1 VSINHTSTKGAIM
14 SIQFLE
20 QIKNAISDVS
30 NRYYKQIFVYDYR
43 DGKSVKK
50 FAQAHSLPY
59 INVNIEVSRLIQDIP
74 DNRRSFRLTEV
85 FQQLIDKHPDSVICF
100 DYYELL
106 FDNSLAIDPMI
117 LLKNNSRN
125 KTLVISW
132 RGKIIGDALIHAEP
146 GHPEYKKYIVQDAI
160 IIK

>member
-1 VSINHTSTKGAIM
+1 M
-14 SIQFLE
+14 SIQFIE
-20 QIKNAISDVS
+20 QINNAISDVS
-30 NRYYKQIFVYDYR
+30 NRYYKQIFVYDYS

-50 FAQAHSLPY
+50 FAEKNSLPY
-59 INVNIEVSRLIQDIP
+59 INVNIEISQMLQDIP
-74 DNRRSFRLTEV
+74 VNRRSFQITVV
-85 FQQLIDKHPDSVICF
+85 FQQLIDKYPDNVICL

-117 LLKNNSRN
+117 LIKNNSRY
-125 KTLVISW
+125 KTLIISW

-146 GHPEYKKYIVQDAI
+146 GHPEYKKFIVQDAI

>member
-1 VSINHTSTKGAIM
+1 MNNH
-14 SIQFLE
+14 FLE
-20 QIKNAISDVS
+20 RIKNAIPVVS
-30 NRYYKQIFVYDYR
+30 ERYFKQVFVYDYIN
-43 DGKSVKK
+43 GNTVKT
-50 FAQAHSLPY
+50 FAENHSLPY
-59 INVNIEVSRLIQDIP
+59 INVNVEVSLLLQDVPI
-74 DNRRSFRLTEV
+74 NRRTFRITEV
-85 FQQLIDKHPDSVICF
+85 FQQLIDKYPDDIVCL

-117 LLKNNSRN
+117 LIKNNSRN
-125 KTLVISW
+125 KTLIISW

>member
-1 VSINHTSTKGAIM
+1 M
-14 SIQFLE
+14 SIHFLE
-20 QIKNAISDVS
+20 QISRAISDVS

-50 FAQAHSLPY
+50 FAETHSLPY
-59 INVNIEVSRLIQDIP
+59 INVNIEISRILQYIP
-74 DNRRSFRLTEV
+74 VDRRSFQITEV
-85 FQQLIDKHPDSVICF
+85 FQQLIDKYPDSVICL

-117 LLKNNSRN
+117 LIKNNSRY
-125 KTLVISW
+125 KTLIISW
-132 RGKIIGDALIHAEP
+132 RGKIIGDTLIHAEP
-146 GHPEYKKYIVQDAI
+146 GHPEYKKFNVQDAI

>member
-1 VSINHTSTKGAIM
+1 M

-20 QIKNAISDVS
+20 QINNAISDVS
-30 NRYYKQIFVYDYR
+30 NRYYKQIFVYDYS
-43 DGKSVKK
+43 DGKSVEK
-50 FAQAHSLPY
+50 FSKAHSLPY
-59 INVNIEVSRLIQDIP
+59 INVNLEVSRVLQDIP
-74 DNRRSFRLTEV
+74 VNRRSFRLTEV
-85 FQQLIDKHPDSVICF
+85 FQQLIDKYPDSVICL

-117 LLKNNSRN
+117 LLKDNSRN

-132 RGKIIGDALIHAEP
+132 RGRIIGDALIHAEP

>member
-1 VSINHTSTKGAIM
+1 MNNHL
-14 SIQFLE
+14 LE
-20 QIKNAISDVS
+20 RIKNAISVVS
-30 NRYYKQIFVYDYR
+30 ERYFKQVFVYDYIN
-43 DGKSVKK
+43 GNTVKT
-50 FAQAHSLPY
+50 FAENHSLPY
-59 INVNIEVSRLIQDIP
+59 INVNVEVSLLLQDVPI
-74 DNRRSFRLTEV
+74 NRRTFRITEV
-85 FQQLIDKHPDSVICF
+85 FQQLIDKYPDDIVCL

-117 LLKNNSRN
+117 LIKNNSRN
-125 KTLVISW
+125 KTLIISW